1 MLRSSRTGPTKIG
14 SLTRASTVVVGAL
27 VALFGVIAGPLLGV
41 FVTSASAAA
50 TASSYTAIT
59 PFRALGTASAGT
71 PVVAG
76 TPAAV
81 AIVGNTAAP
90 TAVPSGATAVV
101 LNVTASAPTS
111 AGYLEVYPTG
121 AAPASPTSNVNFVA
135 GETVAN
141 LVTVPLSAAG
151 SVSVLNFAGTTAVD
165 VDVEGYYSASGTG
178 LYNPVSPVR
187 VAGTAASGVAVAANT
202 AVPVTVTGGTIPA
215 GATAVVVNLTAAGGT
230 SASYLSAYAAGA
242 TPATTSSLNFT
253 AGETVANRDV
263 VNVGT
268 AGQIEVYN
276 FAGSVNVDVDVD
288 GYYGATGAVFTP
300 LAAPVRVADTRATST
315 VGTQTSIA
323 SGGTETFNLS
333 TTASTIPATATAV
346 AANFTVVPGAAPG
359 YITVFPT
366 GVTTNPT
373 ASDVNWPASS
383 GPVANFTQA
392 DTAGTTGGSVQ
403 VYNLN
408 SGSPIDLVVDAF
420 GYFTG
425 GTTAASVAPVAVP
438 VTNPVTTVV
447 TGTPLPANGITTEA
461 INTTV
466 YHGTAIAANEVTG
479 DTVQFTVADGTSASC
494 GTVSPT
500 SVVTNGSGLATATYK
515 APAYSASPLTT
526 GTCII
531 TATDSIYQETGS
543 TSIGQTVPPSTLAVS
558 GGANLPANASS
569 QDTLSVTVTPYP
581 GVSAASD
588 LVTFALG
595 THCGTLATPTATTPA
610 TGAAVATDVYTAP
623 ATSGI
628 CQIAVSDAL
637 GGTANLNIDATT
649 SPTPSAGT
657 LTVTA
662 PTTNPDS
669 VAVGS
674 AAVSVTVVA
683 KDSTSTPIVGDE
695 VLFTPTGDCTGT
707 GSYQPTAAGGAVT
720 FTYTPEATTVGTCTI
735 AAQESNTGASA
746 SVVINQTALPTTI
759 ALTGGATLAPGIS
772 ETLTVTPSNPPTT
785 DAGAAITFTVTGSA
799 GCGTVP
805 ATTGAG
811 STPYGGTS
819 TYTAGASSGFCN
831 VTATE
836 GGVTSNTLQID
847 QT

>member
-1 MLRSSRTGPTKIG
+1 MLRSSRTGPTKKG
-14 SLTRASTVVVGAL
+14 SLTRASTVLVGAL

-41 FVTSASAAA
+41 FVTSASAA

-59 PFRALGTASAGT
+59 PYRALGAAAAGA

-76 TPAAV
+76 TPV
-81 AIVGNTAAP
+81 PVQITSAIAGE
-90 TAVPSGATAVV
+90 VPAGATAAV

-141 LVTVPLSAAG
+141 LVTVPLSASG

-165 VDVEGYYSASGTG
+165 VDVEGYYSTAGTG

-187 VAGTAASGVAVAANT
+187 VAGTAAAGVAVAANT
-202 AVPVTVTGGTIPA
+202 AVPVTVTGGTIPTS
-215 GATAVVVNLTAAGGT
+215 ATAVVVNLTAAGGT

-268 AGQIEVYN
+268 GGQIEVYN

-300 LAAPVRVADTRATST
+300 LAAPIRVADTRAATV
-315 VGTQTSIA
+315 VGTQTAIA

-333 TTASTIPATATAV
+333 TTASGIPATATAV
-346 AANFTVVPGAAPG
+346 AANFTVVPGTAPG

-403 VYNLN
+403 VFNLN

-438 VTNPVTTVV
+438 ITTTGGTTV
-447 TGTPLPANGITTEA
+447 GTALPANGITTEA

-466 YHGTAIAANEVTG
+466 YHGATVASPTVTG
-479 DTVQFTVADGTSASC
+479 DTVLYTVTATGTATVC

-500 SVVTNGSGLATATYK
+500 SAVTNGSGLATTTYK
-515 APAYSASPLTT
+515 APAYTATPTPGTT

-531 TATDSIYQETGS
+531 SATDSIYQETES
-543 TSIGQTVPPSTLAVS
+543 ASINQTVPPSTLAAS

-581 GVSAASD
+581 GVSAAGDVVS
-588 LVTFALG
+588 FALG
-595 THCGTLATPTATTPA
+595 AHCGTLAAATETVPA
-610 TGAAVATDVYTAP
+610 TGPATVTDVYTAP
-623 ATSGI
+623 AASGI
-628 CQIAVSDAL
+628 CQVAISDTL
-637 GGTANLNIDATT
+637 LGTAALNIDATT

-662 PTTNPDS
+662 PTSNPDS

-707 GSYQPTAAGGAVT
+707 GSYQATAAGGTVT

-735 AAQESNTGASA
+735 AAQESDTGASA
-746 SVVINQTALPTTI
+746 SVAINQTAIATTI
-759 ALTGGATLAPGIS
+759 ALTGGATLAPGTG
-772 ETLTVTPSNPPTT
+772 ETLTVTPSSPPAS
-785 DAGAAITFTVTGSA
+785 DASSAITFTVTGSA

-805 ATTGAG
+805 AATASGT
-811 STPYGGTS
+811 TPYGGTS
-819 TYTAGASSGFCN
+819 TYTAGVASGFCN

>member
-14 SLTRASTVVVGAL
+14 SLTRASTVIVGAL

-41 FVTSASAAA
+41 FVTSASAA

-59 PFRALGTASAGT
+59 PYRALGTAAAGAS
-71 PVVAG
+71 VVAG

-81 AIVGNTAAP
+81 QITSTTAGE
-90 TAVPSGATAVV
+90 VPAGATAAV

-121 AAPASPTSNVNFVA
+121 AAPTNPTSNVNFVA

-141 LVTVPLSAAG
+141 LVTVPLSATG
-151 SVSVLNFAGTTAVD
+151 GISVANFAGTTAVD

-178 LYNPVSPVR
+178 LYNPLSPVR
-187 VAGTAASGVAVAANT
+187 VAGTAASGVPVAANT
-202 AVPVTVTGGTIPA
+202 AVPVTVDGGTTGVPTN
-215 GATAVVVNLTAAGGT
+215 ATAVVVNLTAAGGT

-268 AGQIEVYN
+268 GGQIEVYN

-288 GYYGATGAVFTP
+288 GYYGPTGAVFTP
-300 LAAPVRVADTRATST
+300 LAAPIRVADTRAATV
-315 VGTQTSIA
+315 VGTQTAIA

-346 AANFTVVPGAAPG
+346 AANFTVVPGTAPG

-438 VTNPVTTVV
+438 VTNPTTTVV

-479 DTVQFTVADGTSASC
+479 DTVQFVVTDGTAASC

-500 SVVTNGSGLATATYK
+500 SAVTNGSGLATTTYK
-515 APAYSASPLTT
+515 APTYSASPLTT

-558 GGANLPANASS
+558 GGTNLPANASS
-569 QDTLSVTVTPYP
+569 QDTLSVTVTPFP

-588 LVTFALG
+588 VVTFGLG
-595 THCGTLATPTATTPA
+595 AHCGTLATPTATTPA

-623 ATSGI
+623 AVSGI

-637 GGTANLNIDATT
+637 GGTAALNIDATT

-662 PTTNPDS
+662 PTSNPDS

-695 VLFTPTGDCTGT
+695 VLFTPTGDCTGVA
-707 GSYQPTAAGGAVT
+707 SYQATAAGGTVT
-720 FTYTPEATTVGTCTI
+720 YSYTPEATTVGTCTI
-735 AAQESNTGASA
+735 AAQESDTGAST
-746 SVVINQTALPTTI
+746 SVAINQTAIATSI
-759 ALTGGATLAPGIS
+759 ALTGGATLAPGTS
-772 ETLTVTPSNPPTT
+772 ETLTVTPSSPPAS

-811 STPYGGTS
+811 TTPYGGTS
-819 TYTAGASSGFCN
+819 TYTAGVASGFCN